1 MTELRGHN
9 ITHKRFYTRI
19 YPLVYNLY
27 SVKYLELLL
36 CHANFTRRISLIALR
51 LEIIV
56 ACAYAEKNR
65 GRHEM
70 VSKAAEDGLVGRREK
85 YARRPQFIEVSSTE
99 RIVLGHVLRGSAR
112 TQAAVTR
119 AMPVS
124 QQTVS
129 RLVTGLVEQGLL
141 AATDRVSEGRR
152 GQPTISLE
160 LVPDALYC
168 AGFTVMADTMSF
180 ALLDFAGNVH
190 IDEQYKMSSM
200 QPATVLDTCR
210 EVFAKHV
217 HNLRI
222 DNNNV
227 FGIGVAV
234 TGYFVTGKPGFNT
247 PPSLPEWAFV
257 DVEKAFSDAF
267 DLPVWAENDGNAAA
281 IGESMIGV
289 GRWARD
295 FAYLYVSSG
304 LGGGVVMDGELMRG
318 DLGNAG
324 EFSGILPYN
333 VYPHPTL
340 ELLRQLCCRD
350 GIHVDSIY
358 DLVTQFDPQWPCVDE
373 WVHKT
378 QGAYSL
384 IASATSAVLDCTAI
398 VLGGRMPKQLAE
410 KLIPAIEFY
419 SAPRR
424 SFARPTPKIVPAEA
438 VGEVTAI
445 GAATLPLRAMYF
457 R

>member
-1 MTELRGHN
+1 M
-9 ITHKRFYTRI
+9 
-19 YPLVYNLY
+19 YNQ
-27 SVKYLELLL
+27 
-36 CHANFTRRISLIALR
+36 
-51 LEIIV
+51 
-56 ACAYAEKNR
+56 
-65 GRHEM
+65 
-70 VSKAAEDGLVGRREK
+70 AAEIGLVGPRQK
-85 YARRPQFIEVSSTE
+85 YAERPQFIDVGPTE
-99 RIVLGHVLRGSAR
+99 RIVLGHVLRGSAT

-141 AATDRVSEGRR
+141 APTDRVSEGRR

-160 LVPDALYC
+160 LIPDAVYSV
-168 AGFTVMADTMSF
+168 GFTIMADTMSF
-180 ALLDFAGNVH
+180 ALLDFAGNVR
-190 IDEQYKMSSM
+190 IDEQYKLLSM
-200 QPATVLDTCR
+200 QPSTVLDACQT
-210 EVFAKHV
+210 VFSQQLHDQ
-217 HNLRI
+217 RI
-222 DNNNV
+222 DQDKV

-234 TGYFVTGKPGFNT
+234 TGYFVPDKPGFNT

-257 DVEKAFSDAF
+257 DVERAFSDAF

-281 IGESMIGV
+281 IGESMIGA
-289 GRWARD
+289 GRWARN

-350 GIHVDSIY
+350 GIQLDSIF
-358 DLVTQFDPQWPCVDE
+358 DLVDQFDPRWPCVDE

-398 VLGGRMPKQLAE
+398 VLGGRMPKALAE
-410 KLIPAIEFY
+410 RLIPSIEFY

-438 VGEVTAI
+438 AGEVTAI

>member
-1 MTELRGHN
+1 MVGSSTE
-9 ITHKRFYTRI
+9 I
-19 YPLVYNLY
+19 
-27 SVKYLELLL
+27 
-36 CHANFTRRISLIALR
+36 
-51 LEIIV
+51 
-56 ACAYAEKNR
+56 
-65 GRHEM
+65 
-70 VSKAAEDGLVGRREK
+70 GLVGSRQK
-85 YARRPQFIEVSSTE
+85 YARRAQFADVSSTE

-112 TQAAVTR
+112 TQAAITR

-129 RLVTGLVEQGLL
+129 RLVSGLVEQELL
-141 AATDRVSEGRR
+141 VATDRVSEGRR
-152 GQPTISLE
+152 GQPTIGLE
-160 LVPDALYC
+160 LAPDAVYSV
-168 AGFTVMADTMSF
+168 GFTVMADTMSF
-180 ALLDFAGNVH
+180 ALLDFAGNVR
-190 IDEQYKMSSM
+190 IDEQYKLASM
-200 QPATVLDTCR
+200 QPGTVIDMCR
-210 EVFAKHV
+210 RVFSRHV
-217 HNLRI
+217 RNQRI
-222 DNNNV
+222 QQEKV
-227 FGIGVAV
+227 YGIGVAV
-234 TGYFVTGKPGFNT
+234 TGYFVSGKPGFNT

-257 DVEKAFSDAF
+257 DVEAAFGAAF

-289 GRWARD
+289 GRWASN

-304 LGGGVVMDGELMRG
+304 LGGGVVVDGELMRG

-324 EFSGILPYN
+324 EFSGLLPYN

-350 GIHVDSIY
+350 GIQIDTIF
-358 DLVTQFDPQWPCVDE
+358 DLVARFDPDWPCVDE

-384 IASATSAVLDCTAI
+384 IASAAAAVLDCTAI
-398 VLGGRMPKQLAE
+398 VLGGRMPRALAE
-410 KLIPAIEFY
+410 RLIPSIEFF

-438 VGEVTAI
+438 AGEVTAI